1 MPNER
6 SAGALNTSRPPS
18 PMATARPEN
27 VTALPD
33 VATAISTASPTVRP
47 CFSSSRNRLTMN
59 SE

>member
-1 MPNER
+1 MPNDR

-18 PMATARPEN
+18 PIATAIPEN

-33 VATAISTASPTVRP
+33 VATAISTASPTARP
-47 CFSSSRNRLTMN
+47 FFSSSRNRLTMN